1 MVQMMRRFEFR
12 DDKAS
17 RTWFR
22 LLYEAFISRG
32 SANREQRQTKDDH
45 RSEARILKAL
55 KAISVPHPDAPDPDK
70 DSPDTRLRVLQRGG
84 GIIELEQPD
93 WARLQKYVDETQW
106 SSSLVDVVIALQD
119 AMDVAEKVDENP
131 RELKSV

>member
-1 MVQMMRRFEFR
+1 M
-12 DDKAS
+12 
-17 RTWFR
+17 
-22 LLYEAFISRG
+22 
-32 SANREQRQTKDDH
+32 
-45 RSEARILKAL
+45 
-55 KAISVPHPDAPDPDK
+55 
-70 DSPDTRLRVLQRGG
+70 LQRGG